1 MAAIE
6 ESGYQ
11 LKNEAT
17 DKFVGLQLEWN
28 EEGDLLVHQ
37 ERHEG
42 KLIAKYDVKKTAVAT
57 LPSNFTQAN
66 YLASGESE
74 AIDKRDYQQLTGD
87 LIYLQ
92 LANTAIPYAIS
103 AVSQKTQH
111 CTKRDYEAAL
121 HILQYLTGTG
131 SKV

>member
-1 MAAIE
+1 MKG
-6 ESGYQ
+6 S
-11 LKNEAT
+11 L
-17 DKFVGLQLEWN
+17 LQSS
-28 EEGDLLVHQ
+28 
-37 ERHEG
+37 
-42 KLIAKYDVKKTAVAT
+42 YDIKKTAVAT

-74 AIDKRDYQQLTGD
+74 AIDRRDYQQLIGD

-111 CTKRDYEAAL
+111 CTSEKRL
-121 HILQYLTGTG
+121 RG
-131 SKV
+131 SNTYIGIR